1 MTNTFAAKEHH
12 DGISFIGLFRAG
24 EHGSWRK
31 VEVNGET
38 ARFRTGMEARLAAHE
53 ALAAYM
59 TGNYVS
65 HRQKA
70 EHRWEAGKLFRA
82 GKRSVEVVKV

>member
-59 TGNYVS
+59 TGNYTS
-65 HRQKA
+65 ARQKA
-70 EHRWEAGKLFRA
+70 EHIWSTGTLHRA
-82 GKRSVEVVKV
+82 GRKPVEVVSR